1 MADSYRLS
9 VMKAMTVLLEGTEVT
24 PFPGITLPASLD
36 GLVYRGRSRFGDNDP
51 PTMLALLEAPRPIG
65 AQYAGDNEARNESW
79 LLLLQ
84 GWCPEDKK
92 HPSDPIYSLLD
103 DTEKRLDRI
112 TAIASSGMPKYPE
125 HHMLGGLISSF
136 RVGQPVVRP
145 PTPDVS
151 SKCFFYVPLQ
161 VGLARIRT

>member
-9 VMKAMTVLLEGTEVT
+9 VMKAMTVLLEGTTVT
-24 PFPGITLPASLD
+24 PFTGITLPANLND
-36 GLVYRGRSRFGDNDP
+36 LVYRGRSRFGDNDP

-65 AQYAGDNEARNESW
+65 AQYAGDSEARNETW

-112 TAIASSGMPKYPE
+112 TAISASGMPKYPE
-125 HHMLGGLISSF
+125 HYMLGGLISSF